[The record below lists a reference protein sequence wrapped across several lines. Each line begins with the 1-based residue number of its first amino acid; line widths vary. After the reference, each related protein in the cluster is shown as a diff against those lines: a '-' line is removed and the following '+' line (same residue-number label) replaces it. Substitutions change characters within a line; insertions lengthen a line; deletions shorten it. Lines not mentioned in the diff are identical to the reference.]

1 MMNLREEIEKYCIA
15 NPQKEYEKLT
25 EKFLA
30 YWEKEIKGEP
40 RWMREKTWK
49 LGARLAT
56 WSKNNKTHANNKLT
70 KTFRELANKINLYR

>member
-15 NPQKEYEKLT
+15 NPQKEYEGIT

-40 RWMREKTWK
+40 RWMREKQFK
-49 LGARLAT
+49 LPQRLAQ
-56 WSKNNKTHANNKLT
+56 WKKNEVRFSNKK
-70 KTFRELANKINLYR
+70 KIDKFRQMMNRINTLK